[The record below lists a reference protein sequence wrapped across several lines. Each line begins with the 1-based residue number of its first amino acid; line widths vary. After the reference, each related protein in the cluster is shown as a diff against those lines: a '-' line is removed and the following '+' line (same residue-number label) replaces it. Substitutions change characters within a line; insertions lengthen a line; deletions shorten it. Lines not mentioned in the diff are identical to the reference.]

1 MGKFKSK
8 INKVMMALAV
18 NHNEIYLLESRQG
31 WSDRLEKPITKLILY
46 KRLSQSEWNKLHPNK
61 PTKADFKNDMVLE
74 TFKEIEVLL
83 FLVEQLKAGD
93 KDDGA

>member
-31 WSDRLEKPITKLILY
+31 WSERLEKPIAKLILY
-46 KRLSQSEWNKLHPNK
+46 KRLSQFEWNKLHPNK
-61 PTKADFKNDMVLE
+61 PTDKEFKNDMVLE

-83 FLVEQLKAGD
+83 YLVEQLKSGENE
-93 KDDGA
+93 

>member
-18 NHNEIYLLESRQG
+18 NRNEIYLLESRQG
-31 WSDRLEKPITKLILY
+31 WSERLEKPITKLILY
-46 KRLSQSEWNKLHPNK
+46 KRLSKCEWNKLHPNK
-61 PTKADFKNDMVLE
+61 PTDKEFKNDMVLE

-83 FLVEQLKAGD
+83 YLVEQLKSGENE
-93 KDDGA
+93 

>member
-18 NHNEIYLLESRQG
+18 NRNEIYLLESRQG
-31 WSDRLEKPITKLILY
+31 WSERLEKPITKLILY
-46 KRLSQSEWNKLHPNK
+46 KRLSQFEWNKLHPNK
-61 PTKADFKNDMVLE
+61 PTDKEFKNDMVLE

-83 FLVEQLKAGD
+83 YLVEQLKSGENE
-93 KDDGA
+93 

>member
-1 MGKFKSK
+1 
-8 INKVMMALAV
+8 MALAV

-61 PTKADFKNDMVLE
+61 PTKADFKSDVGLE
-74 TFKEIEVLL
+74 PFREIEGLL
-83 FLVEQLKAGD
+83 FVGEQLKAGENE
-93 KDDGA
+93 